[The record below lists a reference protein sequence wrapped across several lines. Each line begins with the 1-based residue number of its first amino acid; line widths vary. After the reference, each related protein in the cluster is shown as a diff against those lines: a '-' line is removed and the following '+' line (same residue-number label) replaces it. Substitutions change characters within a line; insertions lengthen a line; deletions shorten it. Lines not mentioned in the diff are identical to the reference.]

1 MTKETILDEA
11 LQLLVRSGVRRFRLA
26 ELAERLG
33 VVKSALYHHFPG
45 GKQEVLAA
53 LFQRE
58 EEKVL
63 QAMEGAVQQEG
74 TCRQRLLRLVQAKLR
89 AISVLAQLYQV
100 PEGVVNEVADFC
112 RSRRVGFSQR
122 ERQLLFKLLQE
133 GVARGEVRDV
143 NLPLLAAGLQAA
155 LLEVSEHVLRE
166 KGLDLDSLTELMVD
180 VIFHGIGGA
189 PCGKS

>member
-1 MTKETILDEA
+1 
-11 LQLLVRSGVRRFRLA
+11 
-26 ELAERLG
+26 
-33 VVKSALYHHFPG
+33 
-45 GKQEVLAA
+45 
-53 LFQRE
+53 
-58 EEKVL
+58 
-63 QAMEGAVQQEG
+63 
-74 TCRQRLLRLVQAKLR
+74 
-89 AISVLAQLYQV
+89 
-100 PEGVVNEVADFC
+100 
-112 RSRRVGFSQR
+112 VGFSQR